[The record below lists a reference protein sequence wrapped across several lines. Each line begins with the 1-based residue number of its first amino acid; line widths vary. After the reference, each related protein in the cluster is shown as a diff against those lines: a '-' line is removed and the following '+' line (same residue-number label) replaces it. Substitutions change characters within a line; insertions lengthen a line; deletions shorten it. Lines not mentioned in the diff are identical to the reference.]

1 MAFLSALAVF
11 ILMLLP
17 TAGCILIGF
26 ALHAPA
32 NHVQLWILLANAVYI
47 IALLI
52 LLPALRGH
60 SSSRK
65 DGKDQPRDPK

>member
-1 MAFLSALAVF
+1 MAFLWALLTF

-26 ALHAPA
+26 ALRASA
-32 NHVQLWILLANAVYI
+32 RHVELWILLANAVYI

-52 LLPALRGH
+52 LLPILH
-60 SSSRK
+60 SHDASSHRE
-65 DGKDQPRDPK
+65 DSDDPK